1 MGKNSWKNRFWKY
14 LLSCILF
21 GIQITVICVDDLLLH
36 VVSQEPQVMLECV
49 KLLQSL
55 SRYREHLR
63 DLPRKN
69 LVDILSEVITNVLF
83 LL

>member
-1 MGKNSWKNRFWKY
+1 M
-14 LLSCILF
+14 
-21 GIQITVICVDDLLLH
+21 ICVDDLVLH

-63 DLPRKN
+63 DLPRKTM
-69 LVDILSEVITNVLF
+69 VDILSEVITNVLF
-83 LL
+83 LLEFCCIEIKRAV